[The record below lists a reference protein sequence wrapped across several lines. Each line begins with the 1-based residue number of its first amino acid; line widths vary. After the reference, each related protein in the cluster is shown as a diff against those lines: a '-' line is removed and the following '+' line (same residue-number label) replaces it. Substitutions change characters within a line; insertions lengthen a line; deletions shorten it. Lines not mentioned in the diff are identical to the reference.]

1 MIKKSVLFVAAMCL
15 CGIIYAQSTTQRQR
29 LEKHVYTLASDSLQ
43 GRKAGSP
50 DAVRAAN
57 YLIREWK
64 GMGLKPFFAE
74 SKNYRMPFEV
84 YGDSGYYDL
93 VAIIEGN
100 DPKLKDEY
108 IVIGGHYDHLGVRNG
123 KVYNGADDN
132 ASGAS
137 CRLSGMQ
144 MIGKVKL
151 MMSVDMVGWLKA
163 GGSLTLEGTGTL
175 KNSQELTDPKL
186 LGVDIPIRRKKFE
199 NSIFTATDTEPFAK
213 KGVATLAVTTGIK
226 SPYHKPED
234 DAELIDYEG
243 LDKVTDYMAAF
254 TLAAA
259 NREGELQSGKV
270 APKHLQ
276 KNVPFNVGLSVGYNS
291 SWLRFPNA
299 GFEGKSLIGGEAG
312 LALQY
317 NISTRLSVHADILY
331 NYTRS
336 IYPDPENAYEN
347 SYRLRQHA
355 ITAPVLLQLNLGDV
369 STAVYLNL
377 GGYYGRNLS
386 GTIHS
391 TNKPMTDNAPTYKH
405 VNADEW
411 GIAWGFGLKLGY
423 HWQLGFTALYQLN
436 QLFDT
441 GAGMQLSRDTRSSAK
456 LTYYF

>member
-1 MIKKSVLFVAAMCL
+1 M
-15 CGIIYAQSTTQRQR
+15 
-29 LEKHVYTLASDSLQ
+29 
-43 GRKAGSP
+43 
-50 DAVRAAN
+50 
-57 YLIREWK
+57 
-64 GMGLKPFFAE
+64 
-74 SKNYRMPFEV
+74 
-84 YGDSGYYDL
+84 
-93 VAIIEGN
+93 
-100 DPKLKDEY
+100 
-108 IVIGGHYDHLGVRNG
+108 
-123 KVYNGADDN
+123 
-132 ASGAS
+132 
-137 CRLSGMQ
+137 
-144 MIGKVKL
+144 
-151 MMSVDMVGWLKA
+151 
-163 GGSLTLEGTGTL
+163 
-175 KNSQELTDPKL
+175 
-186 LGVDIPIRRKKFE
+186 DIPIKRKKFE

-347 SYRLRQHA
+347 SYRLGQHA
-355 ITAPVLLQLNLGDV
+355 ISAPVLLQLNLGDV

-386 GTIHS
+386 GTIRS

-405 VNADEW
+405 VNV
-411 GIAWGFGLKLGY
+411 
-423 HWQLGFTALYQLN
+423 
-436 QLFDT
+436 
-441 GAGMQLSRDTRSSAK
+441 
-456 LTYYF
+456 TYYF